1 MEPRRLRVV
10 DTDAAE
16 PSYTAACDEAM
27 MIARSRQLVPDTLH
41 LYRRSRPVI
50 SMGYFQDAES
60 CVDLERCQENGVAL
74 LRRLSGGSAIYTDP
88 GQVIYSIAL
97 SADEVP
103 ESPAE
108 SYPIICQG
116 IVFALERLGIS
127 AIWKPLND
135 VLVNGRKI
143 SGSAQSR
150 QQGIVLQHGT
160 LLVSTDLDLM
170 VSLLRPLEGKMARDR
185 TDLITVNEACGRD
198 VSMAEVRS
206 ALEWGFCRS
215 LGRTSYHDTWTQF
228 EKGETKRLIKE
239 KYGTERHTLRRSL
252 E

>member
-1 MEPRRLRVV
+1 MEPRRLRVI

-27 MIARSRQLVPDTLH
+27 MIARSKDLVPDTLH

-50 SMGYFQDAES
+50 SLGYFQDAES
-60 CVDLERCQENGVAL
+60 CVDIELCQENGISM

-97 SADEVP
+97 SGDEVP

-116 IVFALERLGIS
+116 IVLALERLGI
-127 AIWKPLND
+127 AATWKPLND

-143 SGSAQSR
+143 SGSAQTR
-150 QQGIVLQHGT
+150 QHGVVLQHGT
-160 LLVSTDLDLM
+160 LLVNTDLDLM
-170 VSLLRPLEGKMARDR
+170 VSLLRPLEGKMARSR
-185 TDLITVNEACGRD
+185 TDLITVNEACGRAVD
-198 VSMAEVRS
+198 MADVRS
-206 ALEWGFCRS
+206 ALVWGFCLS
-215 LGRTSYHDTWTQF
+215 LGRESYYDTWSQF
-228 EKGETKRLIKE
+228 EKDETKRLVKE